1 MQKSS
6 STFTSLQLL
15 TGFVCF
21 KSLHALLN
29 LLLCRLLNPGISGPR
44 WNVLSRRPAVAA
56 DSSSGEFL
64 NLCGVKM
71 QEKRVRNRFLQP
83 AVFPPL
89 APVGSCQHSHSTFK
103 CLSKE
108 TNIFSQTEVSALL
121 SDSDLVNR
129 DMLNRT
135 CFVIKAITSQCA
147 LSYWEEKTPNKR

>member
-15 TGFVCF
+15 TVFVCF

-29 LLLCRLLNPGISGPR
+29 LFLYRLLNPGISGPR

-83 AVFPPL
+83 L
-89 APVGSCQHSHSTFK
+89 ASVGSCQHSHSTCK

-108 TNIFSQTEVSALL
+108 TNIFSQTEVRALL
-121 SDSDLVNR
+121 YVSDLVNR
-129 DMLNRT
+129 DMLKRT